1 MHSEIAALSLALEQA
16 DQVRASCAPTPKLLP
31 SPPVDGRQPA
41 GSRAHGVILCHA
53 FHRTEPDAIK
63 PGADGG
69 SRAPR
74 SPQAGH

>member
-16 DQVRASCAPTPKLLP
+16 DQERASCAPTPKLLP
-31 SPPVDGRQPA
+31 LPPVDGRQPA
-41 GSRAHGVILCHA
+41 GSGAMASFCVTPSTARS
-53 FHRTEPDAIK
+53 PDAIE
-63 PGADGG
+63 PAPDGG